1 MPKAIH
7 VRKGDIVRVEFD
19 GGLRDRGGVNDGSEG
34 AGNGV
39 EERRRKGGGP
49 IAPDVE
55 RRDGGL
61 GERML
66 RVPVGLPRKGLDECR
81 FVG

>member
-7 VRKGDIVRVEFD
+7 ARKGDIVRVEFD
-19 GGLRDRGGVNDGSEG
+19 GGLRDRRGVNDGSES
-34 AGNGV
+34 AGNGIK
-39 EERRRKGGGP
+39 ECRRKGGGP
-49 IAPDVE
+49 IASDVE

-66 RVPVGLPRKGLDECR
+66 RVPVGLPRKDLDECR